1 MSLTV
6 DLGKRIELVS
16 MDPHF
21 NEISIGLYRQNLDSG
36 FEVVVHTYS
45 QREGARERIAFI
57 VRAMAILGGMEQ
69 LPGDYERLRFFSGT
83 DLPKAARR
91 VFLEACKCPSGTEVK
106 VRPLS
111 IFDKKSQSQ
120 VNVLSLG
127 KGVYQVTMEAET
139 DQAAKR
145 EPAIA
150 AGLVKLSGAK
160 LLDGHPPQLGFPD
173 GQSKDALVGLLLIR
187 ALNVRAIL
195 REEEAATGRG
205 VLSAPS
211 AQKE

>member
-6 DLGKRIELVS
+6 DLGRRIELVS
-16 MDPHF
+16 MDPLF

-45 QREGARERIAFI
+45 QRKGARERIAFI
-57 VRAMAILGGMEQ
+57 AGAMAILGGMKQ
-69 LPGDYERLRFFSGT
+69 LPGDYERLRFFSGA
-83 DLPKAARR
+83 DLPIAARR

-106 VRPLS
+106 GRPLN

-120 VNVLSLG
+120 VDVRSLG
-127 KGVYQVTMEAET
+127 NGVYQVTMEAKT
-139 DQAAKR
+139 DQAVKR
-145 EPAIA
+145 APAIA

-160 LLDGHPPQLGFPD
+160 LLDALPPQLGFPD
-173 GQSKDALVGLLLIR
+173 GQSKDALVGLLLVR
-187 ALNVRAIL
+187 ALNVRAVL
-195 REEEAATGRG
+195 REEEATTSRG